1 MIVNRALVREV
12 LQTSV
17 AVTFVILS
25 IFIVVR
31 SLGFLQQAV
40 RGDVPVEAV
49 LTLVVL
55 KTVGYLDVIIPL
67 MMYIAIL
74 MVLGRWSRDN
84 EMVIL
89 AACGISPVNFLKPLS
104 WLVVIIGGVVAAFSF
119 WLTPLAIKKGFDV
132 EQEYRNR
139 SEVAGVIPGTFMET
153 KKGRGVYFVEAFD
166 READRYENIFVYKS
180 SFGKEGVVVSKYAF
194 QREDELTNDRFLVLK
209 NCTRYEGNP
218 GQPDYRVV
226 DFETYALR
234 IEPKSY
240 ISSLPPVKGR
250 PTSVIYGDSHPAL
263 ISEWHWRIAK
273 VIMVPVLAVF
283 ALTFSFV
290 NPRQGRLPSMIMAFM
305 AYFLYT
311 NFLGFSVAMLSKSR
325 FDPNVGLWWVHAI
338 FLFLAAVLLYR
349 RQRNQP
355 LFPVPRLGRR
365 RSSAGRRR
373 APEAQL
379 PAAPS

>member
-25 IFIVVR
+25 IFVVVR

-40 RGDVPVEAV
+40 RGDVPVEAI

-74 MVLGRWSRDN
+74 MVLGRWNRDN
-84 EMVIL
+84 EMVVL
-89 AACGISPVNFLKPLS
+89 AASGISPVNFLKPLS
-104 WLVVIIGGVVAAFSF
+104 VLVVIVGGLVALFSF

-139 SEVAGVIPGTFMET
+139 SEVTGVIPGTFMET

-166 READRYENIFVYKS
+166 READRYENVFVYKS
-180 SFGKEGVVVSKYAF
+180 SFSKEGIVVSKYAF

-209 NCTRYEGNP
+209 NGTRYEGNP
-218 GQPDYRVV
+218 GQPDYRIV

-234 IEPKSY
+234 IEPKSHL
-240 ISSLPPVKGR
+240 SLLPPVKGR
-250 PTSVIYGDSHPAL
+250 PTAVIFRDTHPAL
-263 ISEWHWRIAK
+263 ISEWHWRVAK
-273 VIMVPVLAVF
+273 VIMVPILAVF
-283 ALTFSFV
+283 ALSLSFV
-290 NPRQGRLPSMIMAFM
+290 NPRQGRMPSMILAFM

-338 FLFLAAVLLYR
+338 FLFLASVFLYR
-349 RQRNQP
+349 RQKNAP
-355 LFPVPRLGRR
+355 LLPVPRIRWRR
-365 RSSAGRRR
+365 TRPKSSGT
-373 APEAQL
+373 
-379 PAAPS
+379 

>member
-1 MIVNRALVREV
+1 VIVNRALIREV

-25 IFIVVR
+25 IFVVVR

-55 KTVGYLDVIIPL
+55 KTIGYLDVIIPL

-74 MVLGRWSRDN
+74 MVLGRWNRDN
-84 EMVIL
+84 EMIIL
-89 AACGISPVNFLKPLS
+89 AASGVSPVNFLKPLS
-104 WLVVIIGGVVAAFSF
+104 ILALTIGGVVALFSF
-119 WLTPLAIKKGFDV
+119 WLTPMAIKKGFDV

-153 KKGRGVYFVEAFD
+153 KKGRGVYFVEDFD
-166 READRYENIFVYKS
+166 RKADRYENVFVYKS
-180 SFGKEGVVVSKYAF
+180 SFGKEGVVVSRYAF
-194 QREDELTNDRFLVLK
+194 QRNDEVTGDRFLVLR
-209 NCTRYEGNP
+209 NGTRYEGSP
-218 GQPDYRVV
+218 GRQDYRIV

-250 PTSVIYGDSHPAL
+250 PTTVIFGDQHPAL

-311 NFLGFSVAMLSKSR
+311 NVLGFSVAMLSKSR

-338 FLFLAAVLLYR
+338 FLFIAAVLLYR
-349 RQRNQP
+349 RQLNQP
-355 LFPVPRLGRR
+355 LLPLPRFRLPRPR
-365 RSSAGRRR
+365 FRSRTA
-373 APEAQL
+373 
-379 PAAPS
+379 

>member
-74 MVLGRWSRDN
+74 MVLGRWNRDN
-84 EMVIL
+84 EMIIL

-104 WLVVIIGGVVAAFSF
+104 WLVLIIGGVVAAFSF

-153 KKGRGVYFVEAFD
+153 KKGRGVYFVEKFD
-166 READRYENIFVYKS
+166 READRGAVRKMRNAGQVCTSPTRFFVHERIFDAYTETFV
-180 SFGKEGVVVSKYAF
+180 ERAAATVVGSGLDPQVEMGPLANERRVEALSAMVEDACDKGAELLTGGRRLGDKGYFF
-194 QREDELTNDRFLVLK
+194 Q
-209 NCTRYEGNP
+209 
-218 GQPDYRVV
+218 
-226 DFETYALR
+226 
-234 IEPKSY
+234 
-240 ISSLPPVKGR
+240 
-250 PTSVIYGDSHPAL
+250 PT
-263 ISEWHWRIAK
+263 
-273 VIMVPVLAVF
+273 VLANV
-283 ALTFSFV
+283 
-290 NPRQGRLPSMIMAFM
+290 PE
-305 AYFLYT
+305 
-311 NFLGFSVAMLSKSR
+311 
-325 FDPNVGLWWVHAI
+325 NVGWKK
-338 FLFLAAVLLYR
+338 
-349 RQRNQP
+349 
-355 LFPVPRLGRR
+355 
-365 RSSAGRRR
+365 
-373 APEAQL
+373 
-379 PAAPS
+379 